1 VKADSAL
8 DAYLKE
14 AASWDADRVA
24 MQERSARTAW
34 RVAALASALLIVS
47 ILALMMLMPLKHVE
61 PFVIRVDNAT
71 GVVDVVPVFAGNT
84 PMPETVTRYFLDHY
98 VTVCERF
105 DFATA
110 ESDYEECGSFHA
122 AARNQVWYS
131 KWDRSN
137 PASPL
142 NSYKDGTSVRAQV
155 GAVSFFQR
163 SSGTQDLAQI
173 RYQKALRSGGT
184 GQDQVTHWIATVQ
197 YLYGEPSKDPRI
209 RRWNPLG
216 FKVIDFRAEPEVLP
230 SEPSAPAAAGTAN
243 GATLSTSGSL
253 KP

>member
-8 DAYLKE
+8 DAYLEE
-14 AASWDADRVA
+14 AASWDRDRLA

-34 RVAALASALLIVS
+34 RIAALASAL
-47 ILALMMLMPLKHVE
+47 P
-61 PFVIRVDNAT
+61 
-71 GVVDVVPVFAGNT
+71 
-84 PMPETVTRYFLDHY
+84 
-98 VTVCERF
+98 VCERF

-110 ESDYEECGSFHA
+110 ESDYEECGSLHGP
-122 AARNQVWYS
+122 ARNQAWYS

-142 NSYKDGTSVRAQV
+142 NVYKDGTSVRAQV
-155 GAVSFFQR
+155 GAVSFFAR
-163 SSGTQDLAQI
+163 SSGTEDLAQV
-173 RYQKALRSGGT
+173 RYLKSLRAGGT

-197 YLYGEPSKDPRI
+197 YVYGEPSKDPRI

-230 SEPSAPAAAGTAN
+230 NEPGVLGNSAS
-243 GATLSTSGSL
+243 STSGSS